1 MGESTDT
8 GGDFRSTVIDTFV
21 VTVGTVVEAVVVV
34 RADIRAVV
42 IEETVIGTVDNTET
56 VIGAVDIEE
65 AVIGAVVI
73 KGTVIGAVAVEGTVI
88 GAVVAT
94 EDTATCPT
102 DVTPA
107 TSDDSA
113 VVTVECA
120 GAVDD
125 VIGGTVVGAP
135 VVFGGAVGRLA
146 ACCTDVS

>member
-34 RADIRAVV
+34 RAVIRAVV
-42 IEETVIGTVDNTET
+42 IEET
-56 VIGAVDIEE
+56 
-65 AVIGAVVI
+65 VIGAVVI

-113 VVTVECA
+113 AVTVE
-120 GAVDD
+120 
-125 VIGGTVVGAP
+125 
-135 VVFGGAVGRLA
+135 
-146 ACCTDVS
+146 